1 MRLLLL
7 ASAAFRALA
16 LMAAPSRADRLH
28 ALQSLR
34 SRMPHCTQSALA
46 AMLEAAR
53 GGQLPAQVCRRADI
67 REARD
72 AMCQRRT
79 RYGTI
84 HQHVELEF
92 ISGGRTRVEM
102 QSPQAMLYEL
112 TQSSQSFSAMLER
125 AYDKHGST
133 VQRPWGL
140 ILYND
145 EITPGNQLR
154 QQNPRKF
161 EGFYWTLAEFGME
174 NLCDEEAWLECLI
187 LQSSIRK
194 RNAGGLSAVTAAV
207 IKAFFTGEHDMR
219 LAGITLVLFNGRSI
233 HIWVRLRIVVAD
245 ESALHAMHGNMG
257 SSGLKICMLCSN
269 VYNWRTWR
277 PQGASLTRVRTQRGC
292 SWPTTH

>member
-1 MRLLLL
+1 
-7 ASAAFRALA
+7 
-16 LMAAPSRADRLH
+16 
-28 ALQSLR
+28 
-34 SRMPHCTQSALA
+34 
-46 AMLEAAR
+46 
-53 GGQLPAQVCRRADI
+53 
-67 REARD
+67 
-72 AMCQRRT
+72 MCQRRT

-194 RNAGGLSAVTAAV
+194 RIAGGLSAVTAAV

-219 LAGITLVLFNGRSI
+219 LAGITLVLFSGRSI

-257 SSGLKICMLCSN
+257 SSGLKICML
-269 VYNWRTWR
+269 RTFII
-277 PQGASLTRVRTQRGC
+277 
-292 SWPTTH
+292 